1 MDLDRSE
8 ENCQIDEAVVLGNL
22 MDSRTSQLD
31 DVLNQKLEEA
41 FHKPTSQFLL
51 HDIAKIASEHDPIDL
66 AYAVTRLPPHA
77 RVVVY
82 ENLPDLNAKI
92 IFMANTG
99 SNTRSAIFPQ
109 LDDREIKTLLE
120 RMPPDEAAWLLD
132 DMSDRRL
139 KSVLEILEPKKAASH
154 PGSL

>member
-1 MDLDRSE
+1 MELHRQAENGHIE
-8 ENCQIDEAVVLGNL
+8 EGIVRANL

-31 DVLNQKLEEA
+31 DVLNEKLEDA
-41 FHKPTSQFLL
+41 FHKPTSQFML

-66 AYAVTRLPPHA
+66 AYAVTRLPPQA

-109 LDDREIKTLLE
+109 INDREIKALI
-120 RMPPDEAAWLLD
+120 RGN
-132 DMSDRRL
+132 
-139 KSVLEILEPKKAASH
+139 AS
-154 PGSL
+154 